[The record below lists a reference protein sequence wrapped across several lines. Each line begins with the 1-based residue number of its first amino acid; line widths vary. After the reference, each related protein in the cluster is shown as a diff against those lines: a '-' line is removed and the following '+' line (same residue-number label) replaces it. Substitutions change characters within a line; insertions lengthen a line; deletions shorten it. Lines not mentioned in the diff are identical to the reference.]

1 MSPAQVYAGT
11 AYTTN
16 TSRTDISAVA
26 GQNTRCG
33 ELDGKVRVS

>member
-11 AYTTN
+11 AHTTN
-16 TSRTDISAVA
+16 TSRVDISTVA

-33 ELDGKVRVS
+33 ALDGKVRVS